1 MQRLGGV
8 PTNDAQ
14 KPSGVIDAFAAAAL
28 GKAAPAATAEDG
40 LNNVRAMNAA
50 LRAPVVYRRI

>member
-1 MQRLGGV
+1 M

-14 KPSGVIDAFAAAAL
+14 KPSGVIDAFVAAAL